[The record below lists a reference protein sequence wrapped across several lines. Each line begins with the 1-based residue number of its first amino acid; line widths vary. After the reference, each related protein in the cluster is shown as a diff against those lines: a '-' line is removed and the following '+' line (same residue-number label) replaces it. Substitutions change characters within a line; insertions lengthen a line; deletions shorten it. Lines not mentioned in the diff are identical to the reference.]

1 MRTDTRPAYIKW
13 AYAAGVA
20 IVLGSAGI
28 SMDGPSAQQEAED
41 VASAAQDGER
51 ASAQLQADYLFALH
65 REQAAR
71 PDLWTPEQMARGE
84 IAAQVAAQYT
94 GAQR

>member
-20 IVLGSAGI
+20 IVLGSAGMA
-28 SMDGPSAQQEAED
+28 MDGPSAQDEAEATELALQD
-41 VASAAQDGER
+41 ALKQAQAENPKGWT
-51 ASAQLQADYLFALH
+51 A
-65 REQAAR
+65 EQI
-71 PDLWTPEQMARGE
+71 ARGDV
-84 IAAQVAAQYT
+84 AAQVAAQHT